1 MELLTIENPKSE
13 SSQDWDLTQI
23 INGKEIEMP
32 SPKVYHQDIVSELC
46 DIFKAF
52 VKSNALGKVFMSPL
66 DVIFEDGV
74 NRVQPDLIF
83 VSKDNYAIVQD
94 WIRGVP
100 DLLVEVVSKGSFYI
114 DTIDKKEI
122 YQKYGVKEY
131 WIVFPEYDT
140 IEVYS
145 LENQSFKL
153 FSRGTDEEIVKSKLL
168 AGLEIKPISV
178 TKI

>member
-32 SPKVYHQDIVSELC
+32 SPLTNHQKISRLLQKFFEKFIEENQLGE
-46 DIFKAF
+46 IF
-52 VKSNALGKVFMSPL
+52 NAPL
-66 DVIFEDGV
+66 EVIFEEGV

-83 VSKDNYAIVQD
+83 VSKDNYSIIQD

>member
-1 MELLTIENPKSE
+1 MELLTIESLQSK

-32 SPKVYHQDIVSELC
+32 SPKVYHQNIVSELS
-46 DIFKAF
+46 DFFKTF
-52 VKSNALGKVFMSPL
+52 VKSHDLGKIMMSPL
-66 DVIFEDGV
+66 DVIFEDGI
-74 NRVQPDLIF
+74 NRLQPDLIYI
-83 VSKDNYAIVQD
+83 SKNNYSIIQD

-145 LENQSFKL
+145 LENQAFKL

-168 AGLEIKPISV
+168 EGFEVKPIEI

>member
-1 MELLTIENPKSE
+1 MELLTLKNPTSK
-13 SSQDWDLTQI
+13 SSQDWDLSQI

-32 SPKVYHQDIVSELC
+32 SPFLSHQKISRNLQRKLEDFVEKNELGE
-46 DIFKAF
+46 IY
-52 VKSNALGKVFMSPL
+52 NAPL
-66 DVIFEDGV
+66 DVIFEDSV

-83 VSKDNYAIVQD
+83 ISKDNQISLQD

-145 LENQSFKL
+145 LENQAFKL

-168 AGLEIKPISV
+168 EGFEIKPIEI

>member
-1 MELLTIENPKSE
+1 MTAITAE
-13 SSQDWDLTQI
+13 SLQDWDLTQI

-32 SPKVYHQDIVSELC
+32 SPLLRHQKISRILQRIIEDFLMKNDLGEL
-46 DIFKAF
+46 F
-52 VKSNALGKVFMSPL
+52 NAPL

-74 NRVQPDLIF
+74 NRIQPDLIYI
-83 VSKDNYAIVQD
+83 SNQNKSIIKD

-114 DTIDKKEI
+114 DTVDKKEI

-140 IEVYS
+140 IEVFT
-145 LENQSFKL
+145 LEEGMYKI
-153 FSRGTDEEIVKSKLL
+153 FSRGTDAELVKSKLL
-168 AGLEIKPISV
+168 AGLEIKVSDVIN
-178 TKI
+178 